1 MIERQA
7 EQFIEQYRGTG
18 KILVVMGARQ
28 VGKTTLLKKL
38 FGNALWLNG
47 DDADTR
53 ENFSQTNEAML
64 RNELG
69 SNKTI
74 VVDEAQR
81 IENIGLSAKIIADRM
96 PDIELVLSG
105 SSSFDLANK
114 INEPLTGRKWEL
126 MLFPLSAQEMIT
138 NQGQATENRLLE
150 KRILYGYYPEV
161 VVKEGQQQA
170 LLKQLA
176 SDYLYKDILTWENI
190 KKPDKLERL
199 VQAIAFQIGQMVS
212 YHELSKICGINVATV
227 ERYINLLEQTF
238 IICRLGSFNRNLRNE
253 LNKSRKIYFND
264 TGLRN
269 AIINQFQPITQ
280 RNDIG
285 GLWENYLISE
295 RTKYLSNN
303 QIYCNRYF
311 WRTKDQAEL
320 DYIEEMNGEIHAYQ
334 FKWNPAAKAS
344 FPKSFEEAYKPS
356 GTSVI
361 HRDNYM
367 EWLKTRLP
375 A

>member
-1 MIERQA
+1 MIPRDVDRLIQ
-7 EQFIEQYRGTG
+7 QYKGTG
-18 KILVVMGARQ
+18 KILVLMGGRQ
-28 VGKTTLLKKL
+28 VGKTTLLKKI
-38 FGNALWLNG
+38 FANALWLNG
-47 DDADTR
+47 DEADTR
-53 ENFSQTNEAML
+53 ENLVKANEATL

-69 SNKTI
+69 SNKI
-74 VVDEAQR
+74 VVIDEAQR
-81 IENIGLSAKIIADRM
+81 IENIGLIAKIIADKI

-126 MLFPLSAQEMIT
+126 MLFPLSVQEMI
-138 NQGQATENRLLE
+138 NYHGQVTENRLLE
-150 KRILYGYYPEV
+150 KRIIYGYYPEV
-161 VVKEGQQQA
+161 VMKEGMQQA
-170 LLKQLA
+170 LLKSLS
-176 SDYLYKDILTWENI
+176 SDYLYKDILTWETI

-199 VQAIAFQIGQMVS
+199 VQAIAFQIGQLVS
-212 YHELSKICGINVATV
+212 YNELSKMCGINVATV
-227 ERYINLLEQTF
+227 ERYVNLLEQTF
-238 IICRLGSFNRNLRNE
+238 IIYRLGSFSRNIRNE

-269 AIINQFQPITQ
+269 ATINQFQPISL

-295 RTKYLSNN
+295 RAKFLSNN

-311 WRTKDQAEL
+311 WRTKDQAEI
-320 DYIEEMNGEIHAYQ
+320 DYIEEMNGEIHAYE

-344 FPKSFEEAYKPS
+344 FPKSFMEAYKPGS
-356 GTSVI
+356 TTII

-367 EWLKTRLP
+367 EWLKNQ
-375 A
+375 

>member
-1 MIERQA
+1 MINREIERLIQ
-7 EQFIEQYRGTG
+7 QYRGKG
-18 KILVVMGARQ
+18 KILVLMGARQ
-28 VGKTTLLKKL
+28 VGKTTLLKKI
-38 FGNALWLNG
+38 FGNALWLDG

-53 ENFSQTNEAML
+53 ENFSQANETVL

-74 VVDEAQR
+74 VIDEAQR
-81 IENIGLSAKIIADRM
+81 IENIGLSAKIIADKM

-126 MLFPLSAQEMIT
+126 KLFPLSMQEMIT
-138 NQGQATENRLLE
+138 NHGQVTENRLLE
-150 KRILYGYYPEV
+150 KRMLYGYYPEI

-212 YHELSKICGINVATV
+212 YHELSKLSGINVATV

-238 IICRLGSFNRNLRNE
+238 IIYRLGSFNRNLRNE

-269 AIINQFQPITQ
+269 AIINQFQPVSQ

-295 RTKYLSNN
+295 RSKYLSNN
-303 QIYCNRYF
+303 QIYCNRFF

-320 DYIEEMNGEIHAYQ
+320 DYIEEMNGEIYAYE
-334 FKWNPAAKAS
+334 FKWNPAAKAR
-344 FPKSFEEAYKPS
+344 FPKSFVEAYKPS
-356 GTSVI
+356 ATTVI

-367 EWLKTRLP
+367 DWLKTK
-375 A
+375 